1 MSFYTSLTGLKAA
14 TTELALTSNNIANV
28 GTSGFKK
35 SRASFGD
42 IFATSPLQKSTSVVG
57 QGVSLKEV
65 RQEFSQGNVE
75 FSSNTLDLA
84 ISGEG
89 FFPLKSA
96 DGLTDI
102 FTRNGS
108 FVLNEQFNVVNSSG
122 QALLAAAV
130 DSSGKADLEKLSRL
144 AIPVSTSGQAKET
157 SEIQLALN
165 LPSDAE
171 VIDAQFNRN
180 NPATYNK
187 STALSVYDS
196 GGNSYLATIYYVKT
210 ANATANSPTNKYQT
224 YVFVGDDQVNPALQQ
239 ATDDNQELLYVN
251 KYGVLKPF
259 SEVEDLL
266 VNRKTQKFSLD
277 DLTDVRTSVPATVE
291 GAKLPN
297 DLTADQGYNF
307 SSGSLSPAQLKNF
320 MTVDVDNSG
329 NPVTVDLSA
338 LGNNNVKYTGVE
350 IASII
355 QNQLNTKFGDER
367 FFDLLSDSSRTFK
380 VNFTSGGT
388 TSVVAVDLG
397 STFDTD
403 AKKLSATTEQVVAAI
418 QAKLDSA
425 ANVVDGVNQGGLG
438 TGKVTVS
445 YDYATREFLFK
456 PSSSADTVALNSN
469 STNNLFKTSPTLA
482 AVDSNGSYGQTVTP
496 NGELQ
501 RVANEQ
507 RYGIQVA
514 YDGAKQTFS
523 FSSGTTGDT
532 SQVDVNFSVPT
543 FAPSVAA
550 KSTFTAGDTFTNDKV
565 TVLTMGDAVMSV
577 TNDANATIDELI
589 TALKANANFDAS
601 KHQIEKDADG
611 NLAATMLV
619 AGAKTISLTNDGAV
633 KTAVVGADKTVAGAD
648 NGATSGALDA
658 DGNKTL
664 QANLASAAFM
674 GFEVTGTADSK
685 YSELP
690 SDEAVRGV
698 VSLPA
703 IAQGSSIAVNVNNN
717 FSVDV
722 SNNTFVVS
730 VDDVKGT
737 LVLPTGSGYTLDSFI
752 VELEKGINQLASEN
766 GSTVSGV
773 QVAYDATTN
782 GLVFTSGTTGTD
794 SFIKVSGSA
803 TWGLANIGSGRGT
816 TTTWIKPSQSADTVN
831 GVSVNKYIDE
841 FGVET
846 ASADGFSTLPEWSP
860 IFLDKGELTFDTS
873 GNLVSPTGGAQLDTV
888 FLAGGR
894 GALNLSIDY
903 TGTTQF
909 SQAFAVKAQSQ
920 DGSPEGDLVGVDIG
934 DDGLVVASY
943 SNGSQESLGKIVLT
957 TFASNE
963 GLRQNGDSSYLS
975 SAKSGAAAFGE
986 AGTAGFGTI
995 RAGARERSNVDLTT
1009 ELVGLITAQRNFQ
1022 ANAKAIETSSALTS
1036 AIINIRS

>member
-144 AIPVSTSGQAKET
+144 AIPVSTSGQATET

-171 VIDAQFNRN
+171 VIEAQFNRN

-239 ATDDNQELLYVN
+239 ATDENQELLYVN

-277 DLTDVRTSVPATVE
+277 DLTDIRTSVPATVE

-297 DLTADQGYNF
+297 DLTADQGFNF
-307 SSGSLSPAQLKNF
+307 STGVTDGSFTIAQLKNF

-329 NPVTVDLSA
+329 NPATIDLSA
-338 LGNNNVKYTGVE
+338 LADKNKKYTGVE
-350 IASII
+350 LAQII
-355 QNQLNTKFGDER
+355 QNQLNVKFGDER
-367 FFDLLSDSSRTFK
+367 FFDLTTDSARTFK
-380 VNFTSGGT
+380 VNFTTGGT
-388 TSVVAVDLG
+388 TTVAAIDL
-397 STFDTD
+397 STAFTTD
-403 AKKLSATTEQVVAAI
+403 AERLSATTEQVIDAI
-418 QAKLDSA
+418 QAQLDA
-425 ANVVDGVNQGGLG
+425 ALG
-438 TGKVTVS
+438 AGEVTAS
-445 YDYATREFLFK
+445 YDYARREFLFNSA
-456 PSSSADTVALNSN
+456 SSSDSVTLSSDA
-469 STNNLFKTSPTLA
+469 TNNLFKTTPTEVT
-482 AVDSNGSYGQTVTP
+482 VDSDGSYGQTVTP
-496 NGELQ
+496 NGALQ

-507 RYGIQVA
+507 RYGIKVS
-514 YDGAKQTFS
+514 YDGARQTFS
-523 FSSGTTGDT
+523 FSSGSTGDT
-532 SQVDVNFSVPT
+532 SQVAVNFSVPS
-543 FAPSVAA
+543 F
-550 KSTFTAGDTFTNDKV
+550 
-565 TVLTMGDAVMSV
+565 DAVTGV
-577 TNDANATIDELI
+577 PTGTTDG
-589 TALKANANFDAS
+589 
-601 KHQIEKDADG
+601 DG
-611 NLAATMLV
+611 NP
-619 AGAKTISLTNDGAV
+619 
-633 KTAVVGADKTVAGAD
+633 
-648 NGATSGALDA
+648 
-658 DGNKTL
+658 TL
-664 QANLASAAFM
+664 ELNQASASFM
-674 GFEVTGTADSK
+674 GFEVTGTEDSL
-685 YSELP
+685 YAELP
-690 SDEAVRGV
+690 SEEAVRGV

-703 IAQGSSIAVNVNNN
+703 VSQGSSIAVNVNNN
-717 FSVDV
+717 FSVDA

-752 VELEKGINQLASEN
+752 VELEKGINQLASDN

-773 QVAYDATTN
+773 TVEYNPETN

>member
-144 AIPVSTSGQAKET
+144 AIPVSTSGQATET

-239 ATDDNQELLYVN
+239 ATDENQELLYVN

-307 SSGSLSPAQLKNF
+307 NAAVAGGAFTAAQLKNF

-329 NPVTVDLSA
+329 NPATVDLSA
-338 LGNNNVKYTGVE
+338 LATNNVNYTGVE

-355 QNQLNTKFGDER
+355 QNQLNSKFGDER
-367 FFDLLSDSSRTFK
+367 FYDLSTASARTFK
-380 VNFTSGGT
+380 VNFTSGGNT
-388 TSVVAVDLG
+388 TVAAIDLG
-397 STFDTD
+397 TTFTTD
-403 AKKLSATTEQVVAAI
+403 AAKLSATTDQVVAAI

-425 ANVVDGVNQGGLG
+425 TDAGGLG
-438 TGKVTVS
+438 ADKVTVS
-445 YDYATREFLFK
+445 YDYASREFLFK
-456 PSSSADTVALNSN
+456 PSSSADSVALS
-469 STNNLFKTSPTLA
+469 SAATNNLFKTSPTLA
-482 AVDSNGSYGQTVTP
+482 TVDSNGSYGQTVTP
-496 NGELQ
+496 NGDLQ

-543 FAPSVAA
+543 FNA
-550 KSTFTAGDTFTNDKV
+550 DTGVPT
-565 TVLTMGDAVMSV
+565 
-577 TNDANATIDELI
+577 
-589 TALKANANFDAS
+589 
-601 KHQIEKDADG
+601 
-611 NLAATMLV
+611 
-619 AGAKTISLTNDGAV
+619 GAV
-633 KTAVVGADKTVAGAD
+633 DG
-648 NGATSGALDA
+648 

-664 QANLASAAFM
+664 QANLESAAFM
-674 GFEVTGTADSK
+674 GFEVTGTTDSK

-690 SDEAVRGV
+690 SDDAVRGV

-717 FSVDV
+717 FSVDA

-737 LVLPTGSGYTLDSFI
+737 LVLPTSSGYTLDSFI
-752 VELEKGINQLASEN
+752 IELEKGINQLASSN

-773 QVAYDATTN
+773 KVAYDAATN

>member
-102 FTRNGS
+102 YTRNGS

-144 AIPVSTSGQAKET
+144 AIPVSTSGQATET

-171 VIDAQFNRN
+171 VIEAPFNRN

-239 ATDDNQELLYVN
+239 ATNDNQEGLYVN

-307 SSGSLSPAQLKNF
+307 SAAITAGTFTAAQLKNF

-329 NPVTVDLSA
+329 APATVDLSA
-338 LGNNNVKYTGVE
+338 LGEIDRNYTGVE

-355 QNQLNTKFGDER
+355 QNQLNVKFGDER
-367 FFDLLSDSSRTFK
+367 YFDITQDSSREFIVKLQGQPQVSINLGDQNGPFADAASREKAVTEDI
-380 VNFTSGGT
+380 
-388 TSVVAVDLG
+388 VAEIQRQLNDNL
-397 STFDTD
+397 
-403 AKKLSATTEQVVAAI
+403 AA
-418 QAKLDSA
+418 
-425 ANVVDGVNQGGLG
+425 DGDVS
-438 TGKVTVS
+438 VS
-445 YDYATREFLFK
+445 YDYATREFKFL
-456 PSSSADTVALNSN
+456 PASSSNSVTL
-469 STNNLFKTSPTLA
+469 SSTATNNLFKTSPTE
-482 AVDSNGSYGQTVTP
+482 VSVNSDGSYGQTVVP
-496 NGELQ
+496 NGALQ

-507 RYGIQVA
+507 RYGIEVS

-543 FAPSVAA
+543 Y
-550 KSTFTAGDTFTNDKV
+550 N
-565 TVLTMGDAVMSV
+565 
-577 TNDANATIDELI
+577 
-589 TALKANANFDAS
+589 
-601 KHQIEKDADG
+601 
-611 NLAATMLV
+611 
-619 AGAKTISLTNDGAV
+619 
-633 KTAVVGADKTVAGAD
+633 
-648 NGATSGALDA
+648 ATSGIPTGDTNT
-658 DGNKTL
+658 DGSFTL
-664 QANLASAAFM
+664 EANLPAASFM
-674 GFEVTGTADSK
+674 GFEVTGTTDSL

-690 SDEAVRGV
+690 SDDAVRGV

-703 IAQGSSIAVNVNNN
+703 VSQGSSIAVNVNNN
-717 FSVDV
+717 FSVDA

-773 QVAYDATTN
+773 SVEYDTETN

>member
-144 AIPVSTSGQAKET
+144 AIPVSTSGQAQET

-171 VIDAQFNRN
+171 VIDVQFNRN

-239 ATDDNQELLYVN
+239 ATDDNGELLFVN

-277 DLTDVRTSVPATVE
+277 DLNDVRTSVPATVE

-297 DLTADQGYNF
+297 DLTADQGFNF
-307 SSGSLSPAQLKNF
+307 STAVANGGFTAAQLKNF
-320 MTVDVDNSG
+320 LTVDVDNSG

-338 LGNNNVKYTGVE
+338 LAANDRKYTGVE
-350 IASII
+350 LATII
-355 QNQLNTKFGDER
+355 QNQLNVKFGDER
-367 FFDLLSDSSRTFK
+367 FFDLTTASSNTFK
-380 VNFTSGGT
+380 VNFTTGG
-388 TSVVAVDLG
+388 
-397 STFDTD
+397 
-403 AKKLSATTEQVVAAI
+403 ATTVVDIDLSTTFNTNALKLTATTDQVVAAI

-425 ANVVDGVNQGGLG
+425 ANAGGLG
-438 TGKVTVS
+438 AGKVTVS
-445 YDYATREFLFK
+445 YDYAAREFLFK
-456 PSSSADTVALNSN
+456 PASSSDTVALS
-469 STNNLFKTSPTLA
+469 SAATNNLFKTTPTLA
-482 AVDSNGSYGQTVTP
+482 PVDASGSYGQTVTP
-496 NGELQ
+496 NGALQ

-507 RYGIQVA
+507 RYGINVE
-514 YDGAKQTFS
+514 YDGARQTFS
-523 FSSGTTGDT
+523 FLSGTTGDT
-532 SQVDVNFSVPT
+532 SQIDVNFSVPA
-543 FAPSVAA
+543 F
-550 KSTFTAGDTFTNDKV
+550 
-565 TVLTMGDAVMSV
+565 
-577 TNDANATIDELI
+577 NAT
-589 TALKANANFDAS
+589 T
-601 KHQIEKDADG
+601 G
-611 NLAATMLV
+611 VPT
-619 AGAKTISLTNDGAV
+619 GAV
-633 KTAVVGADKTVAGAD
+633 DGQ
-648 NGATSGALDA
+648 GAT
-658 DGNKTL
+658 TL
-664 QANLASAAFM
+664 QTNLPAAAFM
-674 GFEVTGTADSK
+674 GFEVTNTTDSL

-690 SDEAVRGV
+690 SDDAVRGV

-703 IAQGSSIAVNVNNN
+703 VSRGSSIAVNVNNN
-717 FSVDV
+717 FSVDA

-737 LVLPTGSGYTLDSFI
+737 LVIPTGSGYTLDSFI
-752 VELEKGINQLASEN
+752 IELEKGINQLASEN
-766 GSTVSGV
+766 GNTVSGV
-773 QVAYDATTN
+773 TVEYDPNSN

-803 TWGLANIGSGRGT
+803 TWGLANIGSGRGE
-816 TTTWIKPSQSADTVN
+816 TTTWIKPSQSADEVN
-831 GVSVNKYIDE
+831 GVSINKYIDE
-841 FGVET
+841 FGNET
-846 ASADGFSTLPEWSP
+846 ASADGFTTLPEFSP

-975 SAKSGAAAFGE
+975 SAKSGAATFGE

-1036 AIINIRS
+1036 AIINIRN

>member
-42 IFATSPLQKSTSVVG
+42 IFATSPLQKASSVVG

-89 FFPLKSA
+89 FFPLKSS

-102 FTRNGS
+102 YTRNGS

-144 AIPVSTSGQAKET
+144 AIPVSTSGQATET

-165 LPSDAE
+165 LPSDAS
-171 VIDAQFNRN
+171 VIDVQFNRN

-210 ANATANSPTNKYQT
+210 ANATATSPTNKYQT
-224 YVFVGDDQVNPALQQ
+224 YVYVGDDQVNPALQQ
-239 ATDDNQELLYVN
+239 ATDDNSERLYVN

-266 VNRKTQKFSLD
+266 VNRKTQKFGLD

-307 SSGSLSPAQLKNF
+307 QTNTGEGKNFTSAQLKNF
-320 MTVDVDNSG
+320 MTVDVENSG
-329 NPVTVDLSA
+329 NPVTVDLSSLA
-338 LGNNNVKYTGVE
+338 ANNKAYTGVE
-350 IASII
+350 IASFIES
-355 QNQLNTKFGDER
+355 QLNTKFGDER
-367 FFDLLSDSSRTFK
+367 YFDLSTETNRNFK
-380 VNFTSGGT
+380 VDFTTGGAST
-388 TSVVAVDLG
+388 IASIDLG
-397 STFDTD
+397 VVFDTE
-403 AKKLSATTEQVVAAI
+403 AKRLNATTEQVVAAI

-425 ANVVDGVNQGGLG
+425 VNVVEGANTGGLG
-438 TGKVTVS
+438 AGKVNVS
-445 YDYATREFLFK
+445 YDYAAREFKFL
-456 PSSSADTVALNSN
+456 PTISSDTVKLGSDGSN
-469 STNNLFKTSPTLA
+469 SLFGTTSTFEPVSA
-482 AVDSNGSYGQTVTP
+482 NGSYGQTVTP

-501 RVANEQ
+501 RVASEQ
-507 RYGIQVA
+507 RYGIKVE
-514 YDGAKQTFS
+514 YDGAQQTFS

-532 SQVDVNFSVPT
+532 SRVDVNFDVPV
-543 FAPSVAA
+543 F
-550 KSTFTAGDTFTNDKV
+550 
-565 TVLTMGDAVMSV
+565 
-577 TNDANATIDELI
+577 NATTGVPVGTTDAEG
-589 TALKANANFDAS
+589 NF
-601 KHQIEKDADG
+601 
-611 NLAATMLV
+611 V
-619 AGAKTISLTNDGAV
+619 
-633 KTAVVGADKTVAGAD
+633 
-648 NGATSGALDA
+648 
-658 DGNKTL
+658 L
-664 QANLASAAFM
+664 QANAASATFA
-674 GFEVTGTADSK
+674 GFADGGL

-690 SDEAVRGV
+690 SADAVRGV

-703 IAQGSSIAVNVNNN
+703 VTQGSSIAVNVNNN
-717 FSVDV
+717 FSVDA

-737 LVLPTGSGYTLDSFI
+737 LVLPTSSGYTLDSFI
-752 VELEKGINQLASEN
+752 VELEKGINQLAAEN
-766 GSTVSGV
+766 GSKVSGV
-773 QVAYDATTN
+773 NVVYDPETN
-782 GLVFTSGTTGTD
+782 GLTFTSGTTGTD

-816 TTTWIKPSQSADTVN
+816 TTTWIKPTQSADVVN
-831 GVSVNKYIDE
+831 GVAVNKYIDE

-860 IFLDKGELTFDTS
+860 IYLDKGELTFDTS

-909 SQAFAVKAQSQ
+909 SQAFAVKSQSQ
-920 DGSPEGDLVGVDIG
+920 DGTPEGDLVGVDIG

-943 SNGSQESLGKIVLT
+943 SNGSQNSLGKIVLV
-957 TFASNE
+957 TFPSNE
-963 GLRQNGDSSYLS
+963 GLRQNGDSSYLA
-975 SAKSGAAAFGE
+975 SAKSGAATFGE

-1036 AIINIRS
+1036 TIINIRA

>member
-102 FTRNGS
+102 YTRNGS

-144 AIPVSTSGQAKET
+144 AIPVSTSGQATET

-239 ATDDNQELLYVN
+239 ATDENQELLYVN

-297 DLTADQGYNF
+297 DLTADQGFNF
-307 SSGSLSPAQLKNF
+307 STGVTGGTFTAAQLKNF

-329 NPVTVDLSA
+329 SPAVVDLSA
-338 LGNNNVKYTGVE
+338 LADNNKKYTGVE
-350 IASII
+350 LAGII
-355 QNQLNTKFGDER
+355 QNQLNVKFGDER
-367 FFDLLSDSSRTFK
+367 YFDLTTDSARTFK
-380 VNFTSGGT
+380 VNFTTGGAT
-388 TSVVAVDLG
+388 TVAAVDL
-397 STFDTD
+397 STAFTTD
-403 AKKLSATTEQVVAAI
+403 AARLTATTEQVVDAI
-418 QAKLDSA
+418 QTQLDA
-425 ANVVDGVNQGGLG
+425 TLG
-438 TGKVTVS
+438 AGEVTAS
-445 YDYATREFLFK
+445 YDYATREFLFNAA
-456 PSSSADTVALNSN
+456 SSSDTVTLSSDA
-469 STNNLFKTSPTLA
+469 TNNLFKTTPTVV

-507 RYGIQVA
+507 RYGIQVS

-532 SQVDVNFSVPT
+532 SQVNVNFSVPT
-543 FAPSVAA
+543 FDATTGAP
-550 KSTFTAGDTFTNDKV
+550 TG
-565 TVLTMGDAVMSV
+565 
-577 TNDANATIDELI
+577 AT
-589 TALKANANFDAS
+589 
-601 KHQIEKDADG
+601 DADG
-611 NLAATMLV
+611 NP
-619 AGAKTISLTNDGAV
+619 
-633 KTAVVGADKTVAGAD
+633 
-648 NGATSGALDA
+648 
-658 DGNKTL
+658 TL
-664 QANLASAAFM
+664 QANLASASFM
-674 GFEVTGTADSK
+674 GFEVTGTEDSL

-690 SDEAVRGV
+690 SEEAVRGV

-703 IAQGSSIAVNVNNN
+703 VSQGSSIAVNVNNN
-717 FSVDV
+717 FSVDA

-752 VELEKGINQLASEN
+752 VELEKGINQLASDN

-773 QVAYDATTN
+773 SVEYNPETN

-816 TTTWIKPSQSADTVN
+816 TTTWIKPSQSADSVN

>member
-144 AIPVSTSGQAKET
+144 AIPVSTSGQAQET

-171 VIDAQFNRN
+171 VIEAQFNRN

-239 ATDDNQELLYVN
+239 ATDDNGELLFVN

-277 DLTDVRTSVPATVE
+277 DLNDVRTSVPATVE

-297 DLTADQGYNF
+297 DLTADQGFNF
-307 SSGSLSPAQLKNF
+307 STGVTNGVFTAAQLKNF
-320 MTVDVDNSG
+320 LTVDVDNSG
-329 NPVTVDLSA
+329 SPVTVDLSA
-338 LGNNNVKYTGVE
+338 LAANDRKYTGVE
-350 IASII
+350 LATIM
-355 QNQLNTKFGDER
+355 QNQLNVKFGDER
-367 FFDLLSDSSRTFK
+367 YFDLTTASARTFQ
-380 VNFTSGGT
+380 VNFTTGT
-388 TSVVAVDLG
+388 TTTTANIDLG
-397 STFDTD
+397 TAFTTD
-403 AKKLSATTEQVVAAI
+403 AARLTATTEQVVTALQTQIDAAI
-418 QAKLDSA
+418 GAG
-425 ANVVDGVNQGGLG
+425 NV
-438 TGKVTVS
+438 TAS
-445 YDYATREFLFK
+445 YDYANREFRFK
-456 PSSSADTVALNSN
+456 PTASADTVSLSSAA
-469 STNNLFKTSPTLA
+469 TNNLFKTTPTLVP
-482 AVDSNGSYGQTVTP
+482 VDANGSYNATVTP
-496 NGELQ
+496 NGGLQ

-507 RYGIQVA
+507 RYGIGVE
-514 YDGAKQTFS
+514 YDGARQTFS

-532 SQVDVNFSVPT
+532 SQIDVNFSVPA
-543 FAPSVAA
+543 F
-550 KSTFTAGDTFTNDKV
+550 
-565 TVLTMGDAVMSV
+565 
-577 TNDANATIDELI
+577 DANGVPT
-589 TALKANANFDAS
+589 
-601 KHQIEKDADG
+601 
-611 NLAATMLV
+611 
-619 AGAKTISLTNDGAV
+619 GAV
-633 KTAVVGADKTVAGAD
+633 
-648 NGATSGALDA
+648 DA
-658 DGNKTL
+658 QGNKTL
-664 QANLASAAFM
+664 QTNLPAATFM
-674 GFEVTGTADSK
+674 GFEVTNTADSL
-685 YSELP
+685 YSQVP
-690 SDEAVRGV
+690 SDDAVRGV

-703 IAQGSSIAVNVNNN
+703 VSRGSSIAVNVNNN
-717 FSVDV
+717 FSVDA

-737 LVLPTGSGYTLDSFI
+737 LVIPTGSGYTLDSFI
-752 VELEKGINQLASEN
+752 IELEKGINQLASEN
-766 GSTVSGV
+766 GNTVSGV
-773 QVAYDATTN
+773 SVEYDPNSN

-803 TWGLANIGSGRGT
+803 TWGLANIGSGRGE
-816 TTTWIKPSQSADTVN
+816 TTTWIKPSQSADEVN
-831 GVSVNKYIDE
+831 GVSINKYIDE
-841 FGVET
+841 FGNET
-846 ASADGFSTLPEWSP
+846 ASADGFTTLPEFSP

-975 SAKSGAAAFGE
+975 SAKSGAATFGE

>member
-144 AIPVSTSGQAKET
+144 AIPVSTSGQALET
-157 SEIQLALN
+157 SQIELALN

-171 VIDAQFNRN
+171 VITAPFNRN
-180 NPATYNK
+180 NPDTYNK
-187 STALSVYDS
+187 STALSVYDA

-210 ANATANSPTNKYQT
+210 ANATANSPSNKYQT

-239 ATDDNQELLYVN
+239 VTDDNLEEVYVN

-266 VNRKTQKFSLD
+266 VNRKTQKFALD
-277 DLTDVRTSVPATVE
+277 DLTDVRTSVPATVV
-291 GAKLPN
+291 GSKLPN
-297 DLTADQGYNF
+297 DLTADQGFNF
-307 SSGSLSPAQLKNF
+307 STSAYTAADLRNF
-320 MTVDVDNSG
+320 MTVDIDDSG
-329 NPVTVDLSA
+329 NQVTVDLSSFKSE
-338 LGNNNVKYTGVE
+338 NRNITGVE
-350 IASII
+350 LAQFI
-355 QNQLNTKFGDER
+355 QNQLNVKFGDDR
-367 FFDLLSDSSRTFK
+367 YFDLTTTSSQTFT
-380 VNFTSGGT
+380 VNYADTSGT
-388 TSVVAVDLG
+388 TTVDVDLG
-397 STFDTD
+397 TTFN
-403 AKKLSATTEQVVAAI
+403 TEQLQRTATVDAVVEDI
-418 QAKLDSA
+418 QSQIDATLT
-425 ANVVDGVNQGGLG
+425 NGE
-438 TGKVTVS
+438 VTVS
-445 YDYATREFLFK
+445 YDFASRTFRFM
-456 PSSSADTVALNSN
+456 PSSSSDTVSLSSA
-469 STNNLFKTSPTLA
+469 STNNLFKTTPTPS
-482 AVDSNGSYGQTVTP
+482 AVDSDGLYGETITP
-496 NGELQ
+496 NGELI
-501 RVANEQ
+501 RAASEQ
-507 RYGIQVA
+507 RFGMGVS
-514 YDGAKQTFS
+514 YDGAQQTFS

-532 SQVDVNFSVPT
+532 SQIALNFSVPEYDT
-543 FAPSVAA
+543 TS
-550 KSTFTAGDTFTNDKV
+550 GDQLLDN
-565 TVLTMGDAVMSV
+565 
-577 TNDANATIDELI
+577 
-589 TALKANANFDAS
+589 
-601 KHQIEKDADG
+601 DG
-611 NLAATMLV
+611 NLTGTLTAQVDFAT
-619 AGAKTISLTNDGAV
+619 
-633 KTAVVGADKTVAGAD
+633 
-648 NGATSGALDA
+648 
-658 DGNKTL
+658 
-664 QANLASAAFM
+664 FM
-674 GFEVTGTADSK
+674 GFEVTGTTDSQ

-690 SDEAVRGV
+690 SDEAIRGV

-703 IAQGSSIAVNVNNN
+703 ITRGSSIAVNVNNN
-717 FSVDV
+717 FSVDA

-730 VDDVKGT
+730 VNDVKGT
-737 LVLPTGSGYTLDSFI
+737 LVLPTSSGYTLDSFI
-752 VELEKGINQLASEN
+752 IELEKGINQLASDS

-773 QVAYDATTN
+773 TVEYDPDSN
-782 GLVFTSGTTGTD
+782 GLVFTTGTTGTD

-803 TWGLANIGSGRGT
+803 TWGMANIESGRGT
-816 TTTWIKPSQSADTVN
+816 TTTWIKPRQSADIVN
-831 GVSVNKYIDE
+831 NVAVNKYIDE
-841 FGVET
+841 FGNET

-894 GALNLSIDY
+894 GALNLNIDY

-909 SQAFAVKAQSQ
+909 SQAFAVKSQSQ

-943 SNGSQESLGKIVLT
+943 SNGSQESLGKIVLV
-957 TFASNE
+957 TFPSNE

-975 SAKSGAAAFGE
+975 SAKSGAATFGE

>member
-144 AIPVSTSGQAKET
+144 AIPVSTSGQAQET

-171 VIDAQFNRN
+171 VIDVPFNRN

-239 ATDDNQELLYVN
+239 ATDDNGELLFVN

-297 DLTADQGYNF
+297 DLTADQGFNF
-307 SSGSLSPAQLKNF
+307 NAAVANNEFTTAQLKNF
-320 MTVDVDNSG
+320 LTVDVDNSG
-329 NPVTVDLSA
+329 NPVTVDLSSLA
-338 LGNNNVKYTGVE
+338 ENDRKYTGVE
-350 IASII
+350 LATFI
-355 QNQLNTKFGDER
+355 QNQLNVKFGDER
-367 FFDLLSDSSRTFK
+367 YFDLTTASSNTFK
-380 VNFTSGGT
+380 VNFTSGGA
-388 TSVVAVDLG
+388 TSVVDIDL
-397 STFDTD
+397 STTFNTD
-403 AKKLSATTEQVVAAI
+403 ALKLTATTDQVVAAI
-418 QAKLDSA
+418 QAKLDTA
-425 ANVVDGVNQGGLG
+425 AGAGGLG
-438 TGKVTVS
+438 AGKVTVS
-445 YDYATREFLFK
+445 YDYAAREFLFK
-456 PSSSADTVALNSN
+456 PASSSDTVALS
-469 STNNLFKTSPTLA
+469 SAATNNLFKTTPTLA
-482 AVDSNGSYGQTVTP
+482 PVDATGSYGQTVTP
-496 NGELQ
+496 NGALQ

-507 RYGIQVA
+507 RYGINVE
-514 YDGAKQTFS
+514 YDGARQTFS

-532 SQVDVNFSVPT
+532 SQIDVNFSVPT
-543 FAPSVAA
+543 F
-550 KSTFTAGDTFTNDKV
+550 
-565 TVLTMGDAVMSV
+565 DATTGVP
-577 TNDANATIDELI
+577 T
-589 TALKANANFDAS
+589 
-601 KHQIEKDADG
+601 
-611 NLAATMLV
+611 
-619 AGAKTISLTNDGAV
+619 GAV
-633 KTAVVGADKTVAGAD
+633 
-648 NGATSGALDA
+648 DA
-658 DGNKTL
+658 QGDKTL
-664 QANLASAAFM
+664 QTNLPAAAFM
-674 GFEVTGTADSK
+674 GFEVTNTTDSL
-685 YSELP
+685 YQELP
-690 SDEAVRGV
+690 SAEAVRGV

-703 IAQGSSIAVNVNNN
+703 VSRGSSIAVNVNNN
-717 FSVDV
+717 FSVDA

-737 LVLPTGSGYTLDSFI
+737 LVIPTGSGYTLDSFI
-752 VELEKGINQLASEN
+752 IELEKGINQLASEN
-766 GSTVSGV
+766 GNTVSGV
-773 QVAYDATTN
+773 TVEYDSESN

-816 TTTWIKPSQSADTVN
+816 TTTWIKPSQAADVVN
-831 GVSVNKYIDE
+831 GVSINKYIDE
-841 FGVET
+841 FGNET
-846 ASADGFSTLPEWSP
+846 ASADGFTTLPEFSP
-860 IFLDKGELTFDTS
+860 IYLDKGELTFDTS

-975 SAKSGAAAFGE
+975 SAKSGAATFGE

>member
-144 AIPVSTSGQAKET
+144 AIPVSTSGQAQET

-171 VIDAQFNRN
+171 VIEAQFNRN

-239 ATDDNQELLYVN
+239 ATDDNGEKMFVN

-277 DLTDVRTSVPATVE
+277 DLNDVRTSVPATVE

-297 DLTADQGYNF
+297 DLTADQGFNF
-307 SSGSLSPAQLKNF
+307 STGVTNGDFTAGQLKNF
-320 MTVDVDNSG
+320 LTVDVDNSG
-329 NPVTVDLSA
+329 SPVTVDLSA
-338 LGNNNVKYTGVE
+338 LAANDRKYTGVE
-350 IASII
+350 LATIM
-355 QNQLNTKFGDER
+355 QNQLNVKFGDER
-367 FFDLLSDSSRTFK
+367 YFDLTTASARTFQ
-380 VNFTSGGT
+380 VNFTTGT
-388 TSVVAVDLG
+388 TTTTTNIDLG
-397 STFDTD
+397 TAFTTD
-403 AKKLSATTEQVVAAI
+403 AARLTATTEQVVTALQTQIDAAI
-418 QAKLDSA
+418 GAG
-425 ANVVDGVNQGGLG
+425 NV
-438 TGKVTVS
+438 TAS
-445 YDYATREFLFK
+445 YDYANREFRFK
-456 PSSSADTVALNSN
+456 PTASADTVSLSSAA
-469 STNNLFKTSPTLA
+469 TNNLFKTTPTLVP
-482 AVDSNGSYGQTVTP
+482 VDANGSYNATVTP
-496 NGELQ
+496 NGGLQ

-507 RYGIQVA
+507 RYGIGVE
-514 YDGAKQTFS
+514 YDGARQTFS

-532 SQVDVNFSVPT
+532 SQIDVNFSVPA
-543 FAPSVAA
+543 F
-550 KSTFTAGDTFTNDKV
+550 
-565 TVLTMGDAVMSV
+565 
-577 TNDANATIDELI
+577 DANGVPTGAV
-589 TALKANANFDAS
+589 DA
-601 KHQIEKDADG
+601 QG
-611 NLAATMLV
+611 NKILQTNLPAAT
-619 AGAKTISLTNDGAV
+619 
-633 KTAVVGADKTVAGAD
+633 
-648 NGATSGALDA
+648 
-658 DGNKTL
+658 
-664 QANLASAAFM
+664 FM
-674 GFEVTGTADSK
+674 GFEVTNTADSL
-685 YSELP
+685 YSQVP
-690 SDEAVRGV
+690 SDDAVRGV

-703 IAQGSSIAVNVNNN
+703 VSRGSSIAVNVNNN
-717 FSVDV
+717 FSVDA

-737 LVLPTGSGYTLDSFI
+737 LVIPTGSGYTLDSFI
-752 VELEKGINQLASEN
+752 IELEKGINQLASEN
-766 GSTVSGV
+766 GNTVSGV
-773 QVAYDATTN
+773 SVEYDPNSN

-803 TWGLANIGSGRGT
+803 TWGLANIGSGRGE
-816 TTTWIKPSQSADTVN
+816 TTTWIKPSQSADEVN
-831 GVSVNKYIDE
+831 GVSINKYIDE
-841 FGVET
+841 FGNET
-846 ASADGFSTLPEWSP
+846 ASADGFTTLPEFSP
-860 IFLDKGELTFDTS
+860 IYLDKGELTFDTS
-873 GNLVSPTGGAQLDTV
+873 GNLVSPTGGAQLDTG
-888 FLAGGR
+888 FLADGR

-975 SAKSGAAAFGE
+975 SAKSGAATFGE

>member
-102 FTRNGS
+102 YTRNGS

-144 AIPVSTSGQAKET
+144 AIPVSTSGQATET

-307 SSGSLSPAQLKNF
+307 STAVAGGAFTAAQLKNF

-329 NPVTVDLSA
+329 NPATVDLSA
-338 LGNNNVKYTGVE
+338 LANNNVNYTGVE

-355 QNQLNTKFGDER
+355 QNQLNSKFGDER
-367 FFDLLSDSSRTFK
+367 FYDLSTASARTFK
-380 VNFTSGGT
+380 VNFTSGGNT
-388 TSVVAVDLG
+388 TVAAIDLG
-397 STFDTD
+397 TTFTTD
-403 AKKLSATTEQVVAAI
+403 AAKLSATTDQVVAAI

-425 ANVVDGVNQGGLG
+425 TDAGGLG
-438 TGKVTVS
+438 ADKVTVS
-445 YDYATREFLFK
+445 YDYASREFLFK
-456 PSSSADTVALNSN
+456 PSSSADSVALS
-469 STNNLFKTSPTLA
+469 SAATNNLFKTSPTLA
-482 AVDSNGSYGQTVTP
+482 TVDSNGSYGQTVTP
-496 NGELQ
+496 NGDLQ

-543 FAPSVAA
+543 F
-550 KSTFTAGDTFTNDKV
+550 
-565 TVLTMGDAVMSV
+565 
-577 TNDANATIDELI
+577 
-589 TALKANANFDAS
+589 
-601 KHQIEKDADG
+601 DADTG
-611 NLAATMLV
+611 VPT
-619 AGAKTISLTNDGAV
+619 GAV
-633 KTAVVGADKTVAGAD
+633 DG
-648 NGATSGALDA
+648 

-664 QANLASAAFM
+664 QANLLSAAFM
-674 GFEVTGTADSK
+674 GFEVTGTTDSK

-690 SDEAVRGV
+690 SDDAVRGV

-717 FSVDV
+717 FSVDA

-737 LVLPTGSGYTLDSFI
+737 LVLPTSSGYTLDSFI
-752 VELEKGINQLASEN
+752 IELEKGINQLASAN

-773 QVAYDATTN
+773 KVAYDAATN

>member
-122 QALLAAAV
+122 EALLAAAV

-144 AIPVSTSGQAKET
+144 AIPVSTSGQALET
-157 SEIQLALN
+157 SQIELALN

-171 VIDAQFNRN
+171 VITAPFNRN
-180 NPATYNK
+180 NPDTYNK
-187 STALSVYDS
+187 STALSVYDA

-210 ANATANSPTNKYQT
+210 ANATANSPSNKYQT

-239 ATDDNQELLYVN
+239 VTDDNLEEVYVN

-266 VNRKTQKFSLD
+266 VNRKTQKFALD
-277 DLTDVRTSVPATVE
+277 DLTDVRTSVPATVV
-291 GAKLPN
+291 GSKLPN
-297 DLTADQGYNF
+297 DLTADQGFNF
-307 SSGSLSPAQLKNF
+307 STSAYTAADLRNF
-320 MTVDVDNSG
+320 MTVDIDDSG
-329 NPVTVDLSA
+329 NPVTVDLSSFKSE
-338 LGNNNVKYTGVE
+338 NRNITGVE
-350 IASII
+350 LAQFI
-355 QNQLNTKFGDER
+355 QNQLNVKFGDDR
-367 FFDLLSDSSRTFK
+367 YFDLTTTSSQTFT
-380 VNFTSGGT
+380 VNYADTSGT
-388 TSVVAVDLG
+388 TTVDVDLG
-397 STFDTD
+397 TTFN
-403 AKKLSATTEQVVAAI
+403 TEQLQRTATVDAVVEDI
-418 QAKLDSA
+418 QSQIDATLT
-425 ANVVDGVNQGGLG
+425 NGE
-438 TGKVTVS
+438 VTVS
-445 YDYATREFLFK
+445 YDFASRTFRFM
-456 PSSSADTVALNSN
+456 PSSSSDTVSLSSA
-469 STNNLFKTSPTLA
+469 STNNLFKTTPTPS
-482 AVDSNGSYGQTVTP
+482 AVDSDGLYGETITP
-496 NGELQ
+496 NGELI
-501 RVANEQ
+501 RAASEQ
-507 RYGIQVA
+507 RFGMGVS
-514 YDGAKQTFS
+514 YDGAQQTFS

-532 SQVDVNFSVPT
+532 SQIALNFSVPEYDT
-543 FAPSVAA
+543 TS
-550 KSTFTAGDTFTNDKV
+550 GDQLLDN
-565 TVLTMGDAVMSV
+565 
-577 TNDANATIDELI
+577 
-589 TALKANANFDAS
+589 
-601 KHQIEKDADG
+601 DG
-611 NLAATMLV
+611 NLTGTLTAQVDFAT
-619 AGAKTISLTNDGAV
+619 
-633 KTAVVGADKTVAGAD
+633 
-648 NGATSGALDA
+648 
-658 DGNKTL
+658 
-664 QANLASAAFM
+664 FM
-674 GFEVTGTADSK
+674 GFEVTGTTDSQ

-690 SDEAVRGV
+690 SDEAIRGV

-703 IAQGSSIAVNVNNN
+703 ITRGSSIAVNVNNN
-717 FSVDV
+717 FSVDA

-730 VDDVKGT
+730 VNDVKGT
-737 LVLPTGSGYTLDSFI
+737 LVLPTSSGYTLDSFI
-752 VELEKGINQLASEN
+752 IELEKGINQLASDS

-773 QVAYDATTN
+773 TVEYDPDSN
-782 GLVFTSGTTGTD
+782 GLVFTTGTTGTD

-803 TWGLANIGSGRGT
+803 TWGMANIESGRGT
-816 TTTWIKPSQSADTVN
+816 TTTWIKPRQSADIVN
-831 GVSVNKYIDE
+831 NVAVNKYIDE
-841 FGVET
+841 FGNET

-894 GALNLSIDY
+894 GALNLNIDY

-909 SQAFAVKAQSQ
+909 SQAFAVKSQSQ

-943 SNGSQESLGKIVLT
+943 SNGSQESLGKIVLV
-957 TFASNE
+957 TFPSNE

-975 SAKSGAAAFGE
+975 SAKSGAATFGE

>member
-144 AIPVSTSGQAKET
+144 AIPVSTSGQATET

-171 VIDAQFNRN
+171 VIEAQFNRN

-239 ATDDNQELLYVN
+239 ATDENQELLYVN

-277 DLTDVRTSVPATVE
+277 DLTDIRTSVPATVE

-297 DLTADQGYNF
+297 DLTADQGFNF
-307 SSGSLSPAQLKNF
+307 STGITDGSFTTAQLQNF

-329 NPVTVDLSA
+329 NPATIDLSA
-338 LGNNNVKYTGVE
+338 LANRNKKYTGVE
-350 IASII
+350 LAQII
-355 QNQLNTKFGDER
+355 QNQLNVKFGDER
-367 FFDLLSDSSRTFK
+367 FFDLTTGSARTFK
-380 VNFTSGGT
+380 VNFTTGAT
-388 TSVVAVDLG
+388 TTVAAIDL
-397 STFDTD
+397 STAFTTD
-403 AKKLSATTEQVVAAI
+403 AERLSATTEQVIDAI
-418 QAKLDSA
+418 QAQLDA
-425 ANVVDGVNQGGLG
+425 ALG
-438 TGKVTVS
+438 AGEVTAS
-445 YDYATREFLFK
+445 YDYARREFLFNSA
-456 PSSSADTVALNSN
+456 SSSDSVTLSSDA
-469 STNNLFKTSPTLA
+469 TNNLFKTTPTEVT
-482 AVDSNGSYGQTVTP
+482 VDSDGSYGQTVTP
-496 NGELQ
+496 NGALQ

-507 RYGIQVA
+507 RYGIKVS
-514 YDGAKQTFS
+514 YDGARQTFS
-523 FSSGTTGDT
+523 FSSGSTGDT
-532 SQVDVNFSVPT
+532 SQVAVNFSVPT
-543 FAPSVAA
+543 F
-550 KSTFTAGDTFTNDKV
+550 
-565 TVLTMGDAVMSV
+565 DAV
-577 TNDANATIDELI
+577 TGAPTGTTDG
-589 TALKANANFDAS
+589 
-601 KHQIEKDADG
+601 DG
-611 NLAATMLV
+611 NP
-619 AGAKTISLTNDGAV
+619 
-633 KTAVVGADKTVAGAD
+633 
-648 NGATSGALDA
+648 
-658 DGNKTL
+658 TL
-664 QANLASAAFM
+664 ELNQASASFM
-674 GFEVTGTADSK
+674 GFEVTGTADSL
-685 YSELP
+685 YAQLP
-690 SDEAVRGV
+690 SEEAVRGV

-703 IAQGSSIAVNVNNN
+703 VSQGSSIAVNVNNN
-717 FSVDV
+717 FSVDA

-752 VELEKGINQLASEN
+752 VELERGINQLASDN

-773 QVAYDATTN
+773 TVEYNPETN

>member
-144 AIPVSTSGQAKET
+144 AIPVSTSGQAQET

-171 VIDAQFNRN
+171 VIEAQFNRN

-239 ATDDNQELLYVN
+239 ATDDNGELLFVN

-277 DLTDVRTSVPATVE
+277 DLNDVRTSVPATVE

-297 DLTADQGYNF
+297 DLTADQGFNF
-307 SSGSLSPAQLKNF
+307 STGVTNGDFTAAQLKNF
-320 MTVDVDNSG
+320 LTVDVDNSG
-329 NPVTVDLSA
+329 SPVTVDLSA
-338 LGNNNVKYTGVE
+338 LAANDRKYTGVE
-350 IASII
+350 LATIM
-355 QNQLNTKFGDER
+355 QNQLNVKFGDER
-367 FFDLLSDSSRTFK
+367 YFDLTTASARTFQ
-380 VNFTSGGT
+380 VNFTTGT
-388 TSVVAVDLG
+388 TTTTANIDLG
-397 STFDTD
+397 TAFTTD
-403 AKKLSATTEQVVAAI
+403 AARLSATTEQVVTALQTQIDAAI
-418 QAKLDSA
+418 GAG
-425 ANVVDGVNQGGLG
+425 NV
-438 TGKVTVS
+438 TAS
-445 YDYATREFLFK
+445 YDYANREFRFK
-456 PSSSADTVALNSN
+456 PTASVDIVSLSSAA
-469 STNNLFKTSPTLA
+469 TNNLFKTTPTLVP
-482 AVDSNGSYGQTVTP
+482 VDANGSYNATVTP
-496 NGELQ
+496 NGGLQ

-507 RYGIQVA
+507 RYGIGVE
-514 YDGAKQTFS
+514 YDGARQTFS

-532 SQVDVNFSVPT
+532 SQIDVNFSVPG
-543 FAPSVAA
+543 F
-550 KSTFTAGDTFTNDKV
+550 
-565 TVLTMGDAVMSV
+565 
-577 TNDANATIDELI
+577 DANGVPT
-589 TALKANANFDAS
+589 
-601 KHQIEKDADG
+601 
-611 NLAATMLV
+611 
-619 AGAKTISLTNDGAV
+619 GAV
-633 KTAVVGADKTVAGAD
+633 
-648 NGATSGALDA
+648 DA
-658 DGNKTL
+658 QGNKTL
-664 QANLASAAFM
+664 QTNLPAATFM
-674 GFEVTGTADSK
+674 GFEVTNTADSL
-685 YSELP
+685 YSQVP
-690 SDEAVRGV
+690 SDDAVRGV

-703 IAQGSSIAVNVNNN
+703 VSRGSSIAVNVNNN
-717 FSVDV
+717 FSVDA

-737 LVLPTGSGYTLDSFI
+737 LVIPTGSGYTLDSFI
-752 VELEKGINQLASEN
+752 IELEKGINQLASEN
-766 GSTVSGV
+766 GNTVSGV
-773 QVAYDATTN
+773 SVEYDPNSN

-803 TWGLANIGSGRGT
+803 TWGLANIGSGRGE
-816 TTTWIKPSQSADTVN
+816 TTTWIKPSQSADEVN
-831 GVSVNKYIDE
+831 GVSINKYIDE
-841 FGVET
+841 FGNET
-846 ASADGFSTLPEWSP
+846 ASADGFTTLPEFSP
-860 IFLDKGELTFDTS
+860 IYLDKGELTFDTS

-975 SAKSGAAAFGE
+975 SAKSGAATFGE

>member
-144 AIPVSTSGQAKET
+144 AIPVSTSGQAQET

-171 VIDAQFNRN
+171 VIEAQFNRN

-239 ATDDNQELLYVN
+239 ATDDNGELLFVN

-277 DLTDVRTSVPATVE
+277 DLNDVRTSVPATVE

-297 DLTADQGYNF
+297 DLTADQGFNF
-307 SSGSLSPAQLKNF
+307 STGVTNGDFTAAQLKNF
-320 MTVDVDNSG
+320 LTVDVDNSG
-329 NPVTVDLSA
+329 SPVTVDLSA
-338 LGNNNVKYTGVE
+338 LAANDRKYTGVE
-350 IASII
+350 LATIM
-355 QNQLNTKFGDER
+355 QNQLNVKFGDER
-367 FFDLLSDSSRTFK
+367 YFDLTTASARTFQ
-380 VNFTSGGT
+380 VNFTTGT
-388 TSVVAVDLG
+388 TTTTANIDLG
-397 STFDTD
+397 TAFTTD
-403 AKKLSATTEQVVAAI
+403 AARLSATTEQVVTALQTQIDAAI
-418 QAKLDSA
+418 GAG
-425 ANVVDGVNQGGLG
+425 NV
-438 TGKVTVS
+438 TAS
-445 YDYATREFLFK
+445 YDYANREFRFK
-456 PSSSADTVALNSN
+456 PTASADTVSLSSAA
-469 STNNLFKTSPTLA
+469 TNNLFKTTPTLVP
-482 AVDSNGSYGQTVTP
+482 VDANGSYNATVTP
-496 NGELQ
+496 NGGLQ

-507 RYGIQVA
+507 RYGIGVE
-514 YDGAKQTFS
+514 YDGARQTFS

-532 SQVDVNFSVPT
+532 SQIDVNFSVPA
-543 FAPSVAA
+543 F
-550 KSTFTAGDTFTNDKV
+550 
-565 TVLTMGDAVMSV
+565 
-577 TNDANATIDELI
+577 DANGVPT
-589 TALKANANFDAS
+589 
-601 KHQIEKDADG
+601 
-611 NLAATMLV
+611 
-619 AGAKTISLTNDGAV
+619 GAV
-633 KTAVVGADKTVAGAD
+633 
-648 NGATSGALDA
+648 DA
-658 DGNKTL
+658 QGNKTL
-664 QANLASAAFM
+664 QTNLPAATFM
-674 GFEVTGTADSK
+674 GFEVTNTADSL
-685 YSELP
+685 YSQVP
-690 SDEAVRGV
+690 SDDAVRGV

-703 IAQGSSIAVNVNNN
+703 VSRGSSIAVNVNNN
-717 FSVDV
+717 FSVDA

-737 LVLPTGSGYTLDSFI
+737 LVIPTGSGYTLDSFI
-752 VELEKGINQLASEN
+752 IELEKGINQLASEN
-766 GSTVSGV
+766 GNTVSGV
-773 QVAYDATTN
+773 SVEYDPNSN

-803 TWGLANIGSGRGT
+803 TWGLANIGSGRGE
-816 TTTWIKPSQSADTVN
+816 TTTWIKPSQSADEVN
-831 GVSVNKYIDE
+831 GVSINKYIDE
-841 FGVET
+841 FGNET
-846 ASADGFSTLPEWSP
+846 ASADGFTTLPEFSP
-860 IFLDKGELTFDTS
+860 IYLDKGELTFDTS

-975 SAKSGAAAFGE
+975 SAKSGAATFGE

>member
-144 AIPVSTSGQAKET
+144 AIPVSTSGQALET
-157 SEIQLALN
+157 SQIELALN

-171 VIDAQFNRN
+171 VITAPFNRN
-180 NPATYNK
+180 NPDTYNK
-187 STALSVYDS
+187 STALSVYDA

-210 ANATANSPTNKYQT
+210 ANATANSPSNKYQT

-239 ATDDNQELLYVN
+239 VTDDNLEEVYVN

-266 VNRKTQKFSLD
+266 VNRKTQKFALD
-277 DLTDVRTSVPATVE
+277 DLTDVRTSVPATVV
-291 GAKLPN
+291 GSKLPN
-297 DLTADQGYNF
+297 DLTADQGFNF
-307 SSGSLSPAQLKNF
+307 STSAYTAADLRNF
-320 MTVDVDNSG
+320 MTVDIDDSG
-329 NPVTVDLSA
+329 NPVTVDLSSFKSE
-338 LGNNNVKYTGVE
+338 NRNITGVE
-350 IASII
+350 LAQFI
-355 QNQLNTKFGDER
+355 QNQLNVKFGDDR
-367 FFDLLSDSSRTFK
+367 YFDLTTTSSQTFT
-380 VNFTSGGT
+380 VNYADTSGT
-388 TSVVAVDLG
+388 TTVDVDLG
-397 STFDTD
+397 TTFN
-403 AKKLSATTEQVVAAI
+403 TEQLQRTATVDAVVEDI
-418 QAKLDSA
+418 QSQIDATLT
-425 ANVVDGVNQGGLG
+425 NGE
-438 TGKVTVS
+438 VTVS
-445 YDYATREFLFK
+445 YDFASRTFRFM
-456 PSSSADTVALNSN
+456 PSSSSDTVSLSSA
-469 STNNLFKTSPTLA
+469 STNNLFKTTPTPS
-482 AVDSNGSYGQTVTP
+482 AVDSDGLYGETITP
-496 NGELQ
+496 NGELI
-501 RVANEQ
+501 RAASEQ
-507 RYGIQVA
+507 RFGMGVS
-514 YDGAKQTFS
+514 YDGAQQTFS

-532 SQVDVNFSVPT
+532 SQIALNFSVPEYDT
-543 FAPSVAA
+543 TS
-550 KSTFTAGDTFTNDKV
+550 GDQLLDN
-565 TVLTMGDAVMSV
+565 
-577 TNDANATIDELI
+577 
-589 TALKANANFDAS
+589 
-601 KHQIEKDADG
+601 DG
-611 NLAATMLV
+611 NFTGTLTAQVDFAT
-619 AGAKTISLTNDGAV
+619 
-633 KTAVVGADKTVAGAD
+633 
-648 NGATSGALDA
+648 
-658 DGNKTL
+658 
-664 QANLASAAFM
+664 FM
-674 GFEVTGTADSK
+674 GFEVTGTTDSQ

-690 SDEAVRGV
+690 SDEAIRGV

-703 IAQGSSIAVNVNNN
+703 ITRGSSIAVNVNNN
-717 FSVDV
+717 FSVDA

-730 VDDVKGT
+730 VNDVKGT
-737 LVLPTGSGYTLDSFI
+737 LVLPTSSGYTLDSFI
-752 VELEKGINQLASEN
+752 IELEKGINQLASDS

-773 QVAYDATTN
+773 TVEYDPDSN
-782 GLVFTSGTTGTD
+782 GLVFTTGTTGTD

-803 TWGLANIGSGRGT
+803 TWGMANIESGRGT
-816 TTTWIKPSQSADTVN
+816 TTTWIKPRQSADIVN
-831 GVSVNKYIDE
+831 NVAVNKYIDE
-841 FGVET
+841 FGNET

-894 GALNLSIDY
+894 GALNLNIDY

-909 SQAFAVKAQSQ
+909 SQAFAVKSQSQ

-943 SNGSQESLGKIVLT
+943 SNGSQESLGKIVLV
-957 TFASNE
+957 TFPSNE

-975 SAKSGAAAFGE
+975 SAKSGAATFGE

>member
-144 AIPVSTSGQAKET
+144 AIPVSTSGQAQET

-171 VIDAQFNRN
+171 VIDVPFNRN
-180 NPATYNK
+180 NPATYNN

-239 ATDDNQELLYVN
+239 ATDDNGELLFVN

-297 DLTADQGYNF
+297 DLTADQGFNF
-307 SSGSLSPAQLKNF
+307 NTAVANNEFTTAQLKNF
-320 MTVDVDNSG
+320 LTVDVDNSG
-329 NPVTVDLSA
+329 NPVTVDLSSLA
-338 LGNNNVKYTGVE
+338 ANDRKYTGVE
-350 IASII
+350 LATFM
-355 QNQLNTKFGDER
+355 QNQLNVKFGDER
-367 FFDLLSDSSRTFK
+367 FFDLTTASSNTFK
-380 VNFTSGGT
+380 VNFTTGG
-388 TSVVAVDLG
+388 
-397 STFDTD
+397 
-403 AKKLSATTEQVVAAI
+403 ATTVVDIDLSTTFNSNALKLTATTDQVVAAI

-425 ANVVDGVNQGGLG
+425 TNAGGLG
-438 TGKVTVS
+438 AGKVTVS
-445 YDYATREFLFK
+445 YDYAAREFLFK
-456 PSSSADTVALNSN
+456 PASSSDTVALS
-469 STNNLFKTSPTLA
+469 SAATNNLFKTTPTLA
-482 AVDSNGSYGQTVTP
+482 PVDATGSYGQTVTP
-496 NGELQ
+496 NGALQ

-507 RYGIQVA
+507 RYGINVE
-514 YDGAKQTFS
+514 YDGARQTFS

-532 SQVDVNFSVPT
+532 SQIDVNFSVPT
-543 FAPSVAA
+543 F
-550 KSTFTAGDTFTNDKV
+550 
-565 TVLTMGDAVMSV
+565 
-577 TNDANATIDELI
+577 NAT
-589 TALKANANFDAS
+589 T
-601 KHQIEKDADG
+601 G
-611 NLAATMLV
+611 VPT
-619 AGAKTISLTNDGAV
+619 GAV
-633 KTAVVGADKTVAGAD
+633 
-648 NGATSGALDA
+648 DA
-658 DGNKTL
+658 QGDKTL
-664 QANLASAAFM
+664 QTNLPAAAFM
-674 GFEVTGTADSK
+674 GFEVTNTADSL
-685 YSELP
+685 YQELP
-690 SDEAVRGV
+690 SAEAVRGV

-703 IAQGSSIAVNVNNN
+703 VSRGSSIAVNVNNN
-717 FSVDV
+717 FSVDA

-737 LVLPTGSGYTLDSFI
+737 LVIPTGSGYTLDSFI
-752 VELEKGINQLASEN
+752 IELEKGINQLASEN
-766 GSTVSGV
+766 GNTVSGV
-773 QVAYDATTN
+773 TVEYDSESN

-816 TTTWIKPSQSADTVN
+816 TTTWIKPSQAADVVN
-831 GVSVNKYIDE
+831 GVSINKYIDE
-841 FGVET
+841 FGNET
-846 ASADGFSTLPEWSP
+846 ASADGFTTLPEFSP
-860 IFLDKGELTFDTS
+860 IYLDKGELTFDTS

-975 SAKSGAAAFGE
+975 SAKSGAATFGE

>member
-144 AIPVSTSGQAKET
+144 AIPVSTSGQAQET

-171 VIDAQFNRN
+171 VIDVPFNRN

-239 ATDDNQELLYVN
+239 ATDDNGELLFVN

-297 DLTADQGYNF
+297 DLTADQGFNF
-307 SSGSLSPAQLKNF
+307 SSAVANNEFTTAQLKNF
-320 MTVDVDNSG
+320 LTVDVDNSG
-329 NPVTVDLSA
+329 NPVTVDLSSLA
-338 LGNNNVKYTGVE
+338 ENDRKYTGVE
-350 IASII
+350 LATFI
-355 QNQLNTKFGDER
+355 QNQLNVKFGDER
-367 FFDLLSDSSRTFK
+367 YFDLTTASSNTFK
-380 VNFTSGGT
+380 VNFTSGGA
-388 TSVVAVDLG
+388 TSVVDIDL
-397 STFDTD
+397 STTFNTD
-403 AKKLSATTEQVVAAI
+403 ALKLTATTDQVVAAI

-425 ANVVDGVNQGGLG
+425 TGAGGLG
-438 TGKVTVS
+438 AGKVTVS
-445 YDYATREFLFK
+445 YDYAAREFLFK
-456 PSSSADTVALNSN
+456 PASSSDTVALS
-469 STNNLFKTSPTLA
+469 SSATNNLFKTTPTLA
-482 AVDSNGSYGQTVTP
+482 PVDATGSYGQTVTP
-496 NGELQ
+496 NGALQ

-507 RYGIQVA
+507 RYGINVE
-514 YDGAKQTFS
+514 YDGARQTFS

-532 SQVDVNFSVPT
+532 SQIDVNFSVPT
-543 FAPSVAA
+543 F
-550 KSTFTAGDTFTNDKV
+550 
-565 TVLTMGDAVMSV
+565 DATTGVP
-577 TNDANATIDELI
+577 T
-589 TALKANANFDAS
+589 
-601 KHQIEKDADG
+601 
-611 NLAATMLV
+611 
-619 AGAKTISLTNDGAV
+619 GAV
-633 KTAVVGADKTVAGAD
+633 
-648 NGATSGALDA
+648 DA
-658 DGNKTL
+658 QGDKTL
-664 QANLASAAFM
+664 QTNLPAAAFM
-674 GFEVTGTADSK
+674 GFEVTNTTDSL
-685 YSELP
+685 YQELP
-690 SDEAVRGV
+690 SAEAVRGV

-703 IAQGSSIAVNVNNN
+703 VSRGSSIAVNVNNN
-717 FSVDV
+717 FSVDA

-737 LVLPTGSGYTLDSFI
+737 LVIPTGSGYTLDSFI
-752 VELEKGINQLASEN
+752 IELEKGINQLASEN
-766 GSTVSGV
+766 GNTVSGV
-773 QVAYDATTN
+773 TVEYDSESN

-816 TTTWIKPSQSADTVN
+816 TTTWIKPSQAADVVN
-831 GVSVNKYIDE
+831 GVSINKYIDE
-841 FGVET
+841 FGNET
-846 ASADGFSTLPEWSP
+846 ASADGFTTLPEFSP
-860 IFLDKGELTFDTS
+860 IYLDKGELTFDTS

-975 SAKSGAAAFGE
+975 SAKSGAATFGE

>member
-102 FTRNGS
+102 YTRNGS

-144 AIPVSTSGQAKET
+144 AIPVSTSGQATET

-307 SSGSLSPAQLKNF
+307 STAVAGGAFTAAQLKNF

-329 NPVTVDLSA
+329 NPATVDLSA
-338 LGNNNVKYTGVE
+338 LANNNVNYTGVE

-355 QNQLNTKFGDER
+355 QNQLNSKFGDER
-367 FFDLLSDSSRTFK
+367 FYDLSTASARTFK
-380 VNFTSGGT
+380 VNFTSGGNT
-388 TSVVAVDLG
+388 TVAAIDLG
-397 STFDTD
+397 TTFTTD
-403 AKKLSATTEQVVAAI
+403 AAKLSATTDQVVAAI

-425 ANVVDGVNQGGLG
+425 TDAGGLG
-438 TGKVTVS
+438 ADKVTVS
-445 YDYATREFLFK
+445 YDYASREFLFK
-456 PSSSADTVALNSN
+456 PSSSADSVALS
-469 STNNLFKTSPTLA
+469 SAATNNLFKTSPTLA
-482 AVDSNGSYGQTVTP
+482 TVDSNGSYGQTVTP
-496 NGELQ
+496 NGDLQ

-543 FAPSVAA
+543 FD
-550 KSTFTAGDTFTNDKV
+550 AGTGVPT
-565 TVLTMGDAVMSV
+565 
-577 TNDANATIDELI
+577 
-589 TALKANANFDAS
+589 
-601 KHQIEKDADG
+601 
-611 NLAATMLV
+611 
-619 AGAKTISLTNDGAV
+619 GAV
-633 KTAVVGADKTVAGAD
+633 DG
-648 NGATSGALDA
+648 

-664 QANLASAAFM
+664 QANLLSAAFM

-690 SDEAVRGV
+690 SDDAVRGV

-717 FSVDV
+717 FSVDA

-737 LVLPTGSGYTLDSFI
+737 LVLPTSSGYTLDSFI
-752 VELEKGINQLASEN
+752 IELEKGINQLASTN

-773 QVAYDATTN
+773 KVAYDAATN